1 VENAPF
7 LARLSAAVGITSAVV
22 VALAVVVSFVLSF
35 AASLTWSAI
44 DAAPLSA
51 QPQIPD
57 FPAPDTPDP
66 EPSDDDNTGLND
78 SFIDNSNVGTD
89 GTDQTD
95 DDNLISI
102 DIGNPQGTGSDSV
115 VLLVGLGLLS
125 ISPSL
130 VLMLSSFTRIVIVF
144 SLTRN
149 ALGLQGI
156 PPNQVLIGLALFLSL
171 FVMAPTI
178 QALNEDAIT
187 PYLEGEIDQSEAIER
202 AREPVRTFMLA
213 HTHAD
218 ELEVM
223 LDASREPAPAN
234 PDEISL
240 TVLIPAFMLSELKT
254 AFIIGFVIFIPF
266 LIIDIVVAASLMAL
280 GMMMLP
286 PAFISLPFKLLLFIM
301 VGGWSLIVET
311 LLASYL

>member
-1 VENAPF
+1 MEITPKPVPCLDRQQLNWARAVAQSILGAIAL
-7 LARLSAAVGITSAVV
+7 LALC
-22 VALAVVVSFVLSF
+22 
-35 AASLTWSAI
+35 SAI
-44 DAAPLSA
+44 FPAPVSA

-57 FPAPDTPDP
+57 FPAPEIP
-66 EPSDDDNTGLND
+66 EPEPGDEDSAGLND
-78 SFIDNSNVGTD
+78 SFTDNSNVGPN
-89 GTDQTD
+89 GEAE

-102 DIGNPQGTGSDSV
+102 DIGNPEGAGSDSV

-125 ISPSL
+125 VSPSL
-130 VLMLSSFTRIVIVF
+130 ILMMSSFTRIVIVL

-156 PPNQVLIGLALFLSL
+156 PPNQVLIGLALFMSL
-171 FVMAPTI
+171 FVMAPTV
-178 QALNEDAIT
+178 QALNEDALT
-187 PYLEGEIDQSEAIER
+187 PFLEGEIDQSEAIER
-202 AREPVRTFMLA
+202 AREPMRTFMLE
-213 HTHAD
+213 HTTAD

-223 LDASREPAPAN
+223 LDASQEARPAT
-234 PDEISL
+234 PDEIGL
-240 TVLIPAFMLSELKT
+240 TVLIPAFVLSELKT

-311 LLASYL
+311 LLASYI